1 MLSLLVIPS
10 FLNTSRLCACS
21 QGHPNGA
28 GYALRRVE
36 ISIWLVKL
44 SFKTVCRSHD
54 VALMAQF
61 QPCTSSKL
69 DHSRFLLNPDNMH
82 KHQVYD
88 LSMLQSYT
96 NVYAWVLSNIMPYA
110 QPVKYSPKPGAIVW
124 AKLDHTSATR
134 PNVVAAVI
142 CMH

>member
-1 MLSLLVIPS
+1 MQPRTSKRGRICIAQSGNQYLVGEAIIQDC
-10 FLNTSRLCACS
+10 FQIA
-21 QGHPNGA
+21 
-28 GYALRRVE
+28 RR
-36 ISIWLVKL
+36 SP
-44 SFKTVCRSHD
+44 D
-54 VALMAQF
+54 GQF

-69 DHSRFLLNPDNMH
+69 DHSRFLLNPDNMR

>member
-1 MLSLLVIPS
+1 MQPRTSKRGRICIAQSGNQYLVGEAIIQDC
-10 FLNTSRLCACS
+10 FQIA
-21 QGHPNGA
+21 
-28 GYALRRVE
+28 RR
-36 ISIWLVKL
+36 SP
-44 SFKTVCRSHD
+44 D
-54 VALMAQF
+54 GQF

-142 CMH
+142 CIDPHQLSIQ